1 MTTAMSSQSI
11 HPVQLLFELS
21 EQAKVSARGLP
32 QRIDIKDVWS
42 GIGFVIDDITLIA
55 PIDDVNEILHCPNL
69 TIVPGTQPWVKGI
82 ANVRGTLMPIMDL
95 KGFLNMPM
103 HIVKHQSR
111 VLVVRDGDNAVGLLV
126 DEVLGLRHFKEEDK
140 VGSVSRFEEALRPFI
155 RGAFRRQ
162 SEEMLVV
169 SLRTMAN
176 HPDFYLVTA

>member
-1 MTTAMSSQSI
+1 MTAISSQHI
-11 HPVQLLFELS
+11 HPVQLLFDLS
-21 EQAKVSARGLP
+21 QQAKESARGLP

-42 GIGFVIDDITLIA
+42 GIGFIIEDIRLIA

-69 TIVPGTQPWVKGI
+69 TMVPGTQPWVKGI

-103 HIVKHQSR
+103 KSVTNQSR

-126 DEVLGLRHFKEEDK
+126 DEVLGLRHFKDEDK
-140 VGSVSRFEEALRPFI
+140 VGSVSRFEEALRPYV

-162 SEEMLVV
+162 NEEMMVV
-169 SLRTMAN
+169 SLKTIAS